1 MTALKFLN
9 PLFSCA
15 KYFQSHLRVFV
26 PAENDLAT
34 INSIRSRRTTEVI
47 ADDNDF
53 DFMEEDDGIEVDYE

>member
-1 MTALKFLN
+1 
-9 PLFSCA
+9 
-15 KYFQSHLRVFV
+15 LRVFV